1 LITELL
7 LLLLL
12 ILVLLV
18 IQILKRLGWF
28 VCFATMSAVW
38 WDMESVP
45 PPTHSLLEH
54 TLAFHRAG
62 NLGFFGVQAP
72 VIVHA
77 YGPVQALSEVVYDAV
92 TTSGISLVHSRASAR
107 YENDNNMKGMMV
119 DILIWALDHPPPAN
133 IYLISGLQNDSFKDV
148 LHQLHIRRYN
158 IWGAE
163 IFPANVFLPLF
174 STQSIKLNG
183 EPTNP
188 KCPPTW
194 LPPSPRPPTNTQT
207 SSKRVNQKNTT
218 GRGRARVPISTTP
231 PGVSVA
237 TEGEVK
243 AWLEEFAMSERGY
256 LGMSLGSVG
265 KEFQNQRH
273 KKLDHKALGFVTL
286 KHLLISFPFSAVV
299 RIEHPRTGVY
309 IMLAAANGDAAKR
322 KKPKVGTQ
330 LETLTETELK
340 HVQSRTATA
349 TPIFS
354 DWPSSS
360 KSTSFDA
367 EGRKTLQHGLH

>member
-1 LITELL
+1 MRESFSYKNMYL
-7 LLLLL
+7 
-12 ILVLLV
+12 LVLL
-18 IQILKRLGWF
+18 
-28 VCFATMSAVW
+28 
-38 WDMESVP
+38 
-45 PPTHSLLEH
+45 
-54 TLAFHRAG
+54 AG
-62 NLGFFGVQAP
+62 
-72 VIVHA
+72 
-77 YGPVQALSEVVYDAV
+77 
-92 TTSGISLVHSRASAR
+92 

-133 IYLISGLQNDSFKDV
+133 IYLISGLQNDSFKEV

-183 EPTNP
+183 ESTNP

-194 LPPSPRPPTNTQT
+194 LPPSPRPPTTTQT

-256 LGMSLGSVG
+256 MGMSLGSVG